1 MCYSGSHS
9 TMVSIDRQ
17 QRQRAQQTHNQN
29 KYSCILYCNP
39 GGNKIQKD
47 TIDINKKKVFIFS
60 FI

>member
-29 KYSCILYCNP
+29 ILATRLDKYPRLAIFTWNLPKFKNLFIL
-39 GGNKIQKD
+39 
-47 TIDINKKKVFIFS
+47 TMA
-60 FI
+60 